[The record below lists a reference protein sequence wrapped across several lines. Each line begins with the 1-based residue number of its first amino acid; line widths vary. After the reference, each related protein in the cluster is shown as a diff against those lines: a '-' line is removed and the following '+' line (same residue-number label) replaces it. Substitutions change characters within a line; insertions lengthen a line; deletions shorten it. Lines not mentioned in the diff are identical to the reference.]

1 MSTERRRSV
10 SATTRLLADKDE
22 IRDVIY
28 RLFIHTDRRGWQ
40 TVEECFTPRVIFDMS
55 SAGGG
60 PPTEMAASEIT
71 RGWDSGLRAIAH
83 VHHQAGNMLVDVH
96 GDEATAF
103 CYAIAL
109 HHTPQAPGGDT
120 RTFVGSYDF
129 GLERLDGRWRIK
141 LFRFDLK
148 YITGNLE
155 LGA

>member
-71 RGWDSGLRAIAH
+71 GGWDSGLRAIAH
-83 VHHQAGNMLVDVH
+83 VHHQAGNMLIDVH

-109 HHTPQAPGGDT
+109 HHTPQAPGGCCSPVAGT
-120 RTFVGSYDF
+120 CSPTPRPATGSTFRHSG
-129 GLERLDGRWRIK
+129 GMWNGI
-141 LFRFDLK
+141 
-148 YITGNLE
+148 
-155 LGA
+155 